1 MYSVLTERR
10 NIKLTLF
17 ALQPLRY
24 LNLLLDNTPISL
36 EEHLYCIYA
45 QGSMKVNVFIE
56 KTMYAIQNY
65 VNIFEENSLFS
76 GKFSFLSEV
85 LFWML
90 IGYSLTFGK
99 LYAGVAYKRLA
110 YKKVCKF

>member
-85 LFWML
+85 LFRML

-99 LYAGVAYKRLA
+99 L
-110 YKKVCKF
+110 

>member
-1 MYSVLTERR
+1 MHSVLTERR
-10 NIKLTLF
+10 NIKPTLF

-24 LNLLLDNTPISL
+24 LKLLLNNTPISL
-36 EEHLYCIYA
+36 EEHLNCICA
-45 QGSMKVNVFIE
+45 QGSMKVNVFIQ

-65 VNIFEENSLFS
+65 VKIFEENSLFS

-85 LFWML
+85 LFRML

-99 LYAGVAYKRLA
+99 L
-110 YKKVCKF
+110 